1 MILIG
6 RHSLVTATIQEP
18 EVEEAFE
25 QEYLLP
31 WQQNKPHLQKNIN
44 KEMNKKRITGQYLDG
59 KTPNFFS
66 FGQHEVCF
74 SQTLGSSWH

>member
-6 RHSLVTATIQEP
+6 RHSLVNATIQEP

-44 KEMNKKRITGQYLDG
+44 KEMNKK
-59 KTPNFFS
+59 K
-66 FGQHEVCF
+66 E
-74 SQTLGSSWH
+74 